1 MQFTILNYM
10 SIVITGNPGVGK
22 HTVTKEIAAN
32 MGLSILDINDI
43 AKKVGLFEKK
53 GNIIEVDI
61 SKLEEIIKKMN
72 LVKKIIVGHL
82 SPYVLDKNKVDTVIV
97 LRRNPY
103 DLMSVYKE
111 RKYTERKSRENA
123 SSEILGI
130 IANDAIQRFQE
141 KTFQIDV
148 SKRNIQETTE
158 KVMDVI
164 NKKKGNEIVDWLE
177 IVEKNNDLKK
187 FFSD

>member
-1 MQFTILNYM
+1 MQFITLNYM

-22 HTVTKEIAAN
+22 HTIAKEIAVN
-32 MGLSILDINDI
+32 IGRSILDINDV
-43 AKKVGLFEKK
+43 AKKAGLFEKK
-53 GNIIEVDI
+53 GDIVEVDV
-61 SKLEEIIKKMN
+61 SKLEEIIKKRN
-72 LVKKIIVGHL
+72 IVEWITVGHL
-82 SPYVLDKNKVDTVIV
+82 SPYVLDKNKVEIVIV

-130 IANDAIQRFQE
+130 IANDATQRFQE

-148 SKRNIQETTE
+148 SKRNIQETTK

-164 NKKKGNEIVDWLE
+164 NNKKGNEVVDWLE
-177 IVEKNNDLKK
+177 MIEKNNDLKK

>member
-1 MQFTILNYM
+1 MILNYM

-22 HTVTKEIAAN
+22 HTIAKEIAKN
-32 MGLSILDINDI
+32 TGRPILDINDI
-43 AKKVGLFEKK
+43 AKKAGLFEKK
-53 GNIIEVDI
+53 GDIVEVDV
-61 SKLEEIIKKMN
+61 SKLEEIIKEWD
-72 LVKKIIVGHL
+72 LVEKITVGHL
-82 SPYVLDKNKVDTVIV
+82 SPYVLDKNNVEIVVV

-111 RKYTERKSRENA
+111 RKYTKRKSRENVG
-123 SSEILGI
+123 SEILGI
-130 IANDAIQRFQE
+130 IANDAMQRFQE

-158 KVMDVI
+158 KVIDII
-164 NKKKGNEIVDWLE
+164 NNKKGNEIVDWLE
-177 IVEKNNDLKK
+177 MIEKNNDLKK